1 MLEAKILQSSNMAGD
16 CKDFLQ
22 CSLDN
27 NCCLK
32 LSSILHAF
40 NAAISEEQAWAV
52 CFQTAKCM
60 MNEWNSDSSSCYC
73 LSDTAHVLI
82 HKDGFIHR
90 STVKLCSK
98 GKHLIYNR
106 TQSLCLYEI
115 ILRILTTCWHR
126 SRSPS
131 TRADGF
137 WQPESRPARVG
148 NKHLFDR
155 RIAGGCVFLMLN
167 IQNASAVIF
176 QFGLRKI

>member
-1 MLEAKILQSSNMAGD
+1 MAGD
-16 CKDFLQ
+16 CKDFPQ

-27 NCCLK
+27 NGCLK

-90 STVKLCSK
+90 LTVKLCSK

-106 TQSLCLYEI
+106 TQSLCLYGI

-131 TRADGF
+131 SRAEGF
-137 WQPESRPARVG
+137 
-148 NKHLFDR
+148 
-155 RIAGGCVFLMLN
+155 
-167 IQNASAVIF
+167 
-176 QFGLRKI
+176 